1 MNKFAIT
8 ATVAASALAAI
19 IGLAA
24 PADAATPA
32 VPASAVIVSQI
43 PTNLWHVHGLDD
55 IYGVGPRAQAPHVDT
70 SPHASPQI
78 VIRHDAAGNLS
89 YFNR

>member
-24 PADAATPA
+24 PADAATTA
-32 VPASAVIVSQI
+32 APASAVIGHPI
-43 PTNLWHVHGLDD
+43 PTRLWHIGGLDD
-55 IYGVGPRAQAPHVDT
+55 IYGVGPRAHAPQVDT
-70 SPHASPQI
+70 SPHTSPPI
-78 VIRHDAAGNLS
+78 VIRHDSAGNLS
-89 YFNR
+89 HFSG